1 MRIKSQGE
9 SGRCSSSGRI
19 KGWDKRGKVEESQEP
34 SQEPSVKIQ
43 EQKVKEN
50 TDEIGKL
57 PKRDRI
63 GPFGSLFSSQMAG
76 IYLLI
81 LVLGSCILTLDS
93 HLLSRY

>member
-63 GPFGSLFSSQMAG
+63 RFAG
-76 IYLLI
+76 RYP
-81 LVLGSCILTLDS
+81 
-93 HLLSRY
+93 LSGTIKKAVRVEEL